1 MELIEINLWLCV
13 LRAPPWDCSFDVESG
28 LARDASLPT
37 CKNSHRFYGSTKV
50 DLRHLGPSFAH
61 GYQGYLSIHHVEC
74 YNCVKMGIPGLV
86 LDNDVSPGIVGVHV
100 QKIFGRPTSKTFKF
114 S

>member
-61 GYQGYLSIHHVEC
+61 GYQGYLSIHHLEC
-74 YNCVKMGIPGLV
+74 YNYLLTYLLTWKGLSRKCFGSILLV
-86 LDNDVSPGIVGVHV
+86 LSLIHPKMFLYKDI
-100 QKIFGRPTSKTFKF
+100 Q
-114 S
+114 